1 MCESVRRACVALG
14 LENAH
19 CRKVSCRG
27 EGGRSGCNVEL
38 AEGMDAKAWHV
49 AVGLGDAH
57 IIQLTPHSPR
67 SLPHC
72 FRAARPF
79 PCLNLL
85 ITFQIPCS
93 SSLAGARE
101 SPCATTPLSLT
112 HRLPSPHLFHCP
124 PPSCLH
130 TLHLPPHRVAALGLA
145 HHHLPHCFP
154 TARPF
159 SCSDLLPATSNTF
172 PKPRPH
178 HVAALWVLQK
188 GFVVSLFPCSLPPF
202 SLALPMTSHHHPV
215 PTCGSSLGGATGSP

>member
-1 MCESVRRACVALG
+1 MCESVRRACVAVG

-67 SLPHC
+67 SLPDC

-85 ITFQIPCS
+85 PTFHTPCG
-93 SSLAGARE
+93 SSLAGWHQH
-101 SPCATTPLSLT
+101 TPL
-112 HRLPSPHLFHCP
+112 
-124 PPSCLH
+124 
-130 TLHLPPHRVAALGLA
+130 
-145 HHHLPHCFP
+145 P
-154 TARPF
+154 TP
-159 SCSDLLPATSNTF
+159 LLPY
-172 PKPRPH
+172 
-178 HVAALWVLQK
+178 
-188 GFVVSLFPCSLPPF
+188 
-202 SLALPMTSHHHPV
+202 
-215 PTCGSSLGGATGSP
+215 SSPIFML